1 MQFIMNLFNSYSY
14 AILFISL
21 TLELIAF
28 PLPGE
33 IMMTYCGFLIY
44 ESKLNLILSVSSA
57 TFGVILGIT
66 ISYIIGSKLGIEFI
80 NKYFSYFH
88 IDKRNLEKPSNWF
101 NSYGNNLLIFSYFI
115 PGVRH
120 ITGYFSGITKIS
132 YKKFAINA
140 YLGAFIW
147 TSTFISIGMFLG
159 PNWEKLDSYMS
170 KYMSYIFL
178 ILLMVIGSIYSYKNH
193 GFKLAKFSYKIL
205 NNTFIYVY
213 SFARNR
219 NVMSILTLALIGI
232 FALIVGIVQDYITS
246 DLNQFNLVATYYI
259 KDIFSS
265 SLSKFITILTFL
277 TSNTFIV
284 ILIFLI
290 AMLIIKKSSTPW
302 LELQFLFT
310 TIIGGE
316 ILCISLNTIF
326 KRLNPISNYYSN
338 IDYTFPSHEGLIS
351 IVAYGFSAFVL
362 LKYIE
367 KHLSAIILIA
377 STLLICLLC
386 GISPILSN
394 MENPSSIYNGYVFGL
409 VWLTLNLI
417 LLDIYKIINSNPKL
431 SNL

>member
-14 AILFISL
+14 AILLISL

-44 ESKLNLILSVSSA
+44 ESKLNLFLSVLSA
-57 TFGVILGIT
+57 TLGVILGIT
-66 ISYIIGSKLGIEFI
+66 ISYLIGSKFGIEFI

-88 IDKRNLEKPSNWF
+88 INKKNLEKPSNWF
-101 NSYGNNLLIFSYFI
+101 NSYGNNLLLFSYFI

-140 YLGAFIW
+140 YLGALIW
-147 TSTFISIGMFLG
+147 TFTFISLGMFLG
-159 PNWEKLDSYMS
+159 PNWEKLDSYIS

-178 ILLMVIGSIYSYKNH
+178 ILLMVIGIIYSYKNH

-213 SFARNR
+213 SFAKNR
-219 NVMSILTLALIGI
+219 NVISILTLALIGI

-259 KDIFSS
+259 KDIFSN

-277 TSNTFIV
+277 TSNIFIV
-284 ILIFLI
+284 ILILII
-290 AMLIIKKSSTPW
+290 AMLIIRKSSSPR

-310 TIIGGE
+310 TIVGGE
-316 ILCISLNTIF
+316 MLCISLNTIF
-326 KRLNPISNYYSN
+326 KRLNPITNYYSN
-338 IDYTFPSHEGLIS
+338 MDYTFPSHEGLMS
-351 IVAYGFSAFVL
+351 IVAYGFSTFIV
-362 LKYIE
+362 LKYVK
-367 KHLSAIILIA
+367 KHLSATILIA
-377 STLLICLLC
+377 LTLLICLLS

-394 MENPSSIYNGYVFGL
+394 MENPSAIYNGYVFGL
-409 VWLTLNLI
+409 VWLTINLV
-417 LLDIYKIINSNPKL
+417 LLDIYIIINNNPKL
-431 SNL
+431 SNS